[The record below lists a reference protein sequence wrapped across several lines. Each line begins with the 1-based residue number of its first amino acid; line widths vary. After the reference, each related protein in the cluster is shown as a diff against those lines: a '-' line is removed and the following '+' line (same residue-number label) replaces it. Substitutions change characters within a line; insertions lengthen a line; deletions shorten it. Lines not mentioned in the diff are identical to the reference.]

1 LSLSQQLLQ
10 LVSDENIQ
18 FAYLFGSYADD
29 TFTDKSDI
37 DIAVYLDDYS
47 FDVQLSLYHV
57 LEKVL
62 HKDVDLVCLN
72 EVRNIYLLE
81 NILNDPMFEGAR
93 LYYLYLASDL
103 VSSSLKQTIES
114 IKKEN
119 YRRQIEQ
126 MTSDPM
132 VIEDIK

>member
-1 LSLSQQLLQ
+1 MKKKLREI
-10 LVSDENIQ
+10 LVSDDNVQ

-37 DIAVYLDDYS
+37 DIAVYLDDHS
-47 FDVQLSLYHV
+47 FDAKLSLHHA

-81 NILNDPMFEGAR
+81 NILNTGIVMKDHDDRDFFEVR
-93 LYYLYLASDL
+93 
-103 VSSSLKQTIES
+103 KQHEI
-114 IKKEN
+114 IDFKNFKR
-119 YRRQIEQ
+119 YI
-126 MTSDPM
+126 DAA
-132 VIEDIK
+132 